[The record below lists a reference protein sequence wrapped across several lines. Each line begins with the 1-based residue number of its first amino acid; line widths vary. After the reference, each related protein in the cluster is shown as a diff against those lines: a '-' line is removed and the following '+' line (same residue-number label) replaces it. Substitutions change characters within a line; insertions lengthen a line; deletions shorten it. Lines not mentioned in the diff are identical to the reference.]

1 MKELYSFKIKRKIK
15 EEVKYDKEDKNGKI
29 VEAKKTKTKTVTNR
43 VVFVKPNFGSIEAGE
58 FFYGQQYND
67 FINAGY
73 LTKSM
78 LSKKIGD
85 IGGNTSKLSDELLTK
100 AFLDNLEAAR
110 TIEFYEGQDKLEEE
124 QKDRLEEA
132 KEKFTSTQ
140 KDINDFESFNRSQY
154 SQTAE
159 SKAEQKLMEW
169 FIFNFS
175 YYEDKV
181 KDKTDLFP
189 LFVGDDFDQKREHY
203 LLLCE
208 DQEDIE
214 GDINLKNKSIFD
226 ESFSRLAQIANLW
239 YNKMGANQKELEESL
254 KQVFPEEFESK
265 KD

>member
-29 VEAKKTKTKTVTNR
+29 VEAKKVKTKNVSNR
-43 VVFVKPNFGSIEAGE
+43 IVLAKPNFGEIEAGE

-85 IGGNTSKLSDELLTK
+85 VGGSTSKLSDELLTK
-100 AFLDNLEAAR
+100 AFLENLEAAR

-124 QKDRLEEA
+124 QEKRLEEA
-132 KEKFTSTQ
+132 KNIFTSTQ
-140 KDINDFESFNRSQY
+140 KDINDFERFNRSQF

-189 LFVGDDFDQKREHY
+189 LFIGDDFESKRSHY

-208 DQEDIE
+208 DEEDIE
-214 GDINLKNKSIFD
+214 EASDLKNKSIFD
-226 ESFSRLAQIANLW
+226 QSFTRLAQVVNLW
-239 YNKMGANQKELEESL
+239 YNKMGSNQKELEESL
-254 KQVFPEEFESK
+254 KEVFPEEFETK
-265 KD
+265 KG